1 LAGLRRIQIQQFKV
15 HNSAFPSEAMLFN
28 SSLRKELSR
37 SFGATL
43 IVLVTVVMTM
53 TLIRTL
59 GMASRGSF
67 NPSDVFLVMGYTV
80 LAYLPTLLT
89 LGLFIAIISTL
100 TRMFVDSEMVIW
112 QSSGRGLFSLVK
124 PVLRFSLPVFA
135 VVAGL
140 ALLILPWTHLRVEEL
155 KNQYQQRGDLERVE
169 PGRFQESADGSRV
182 FFVEK
187 EVSGNQAGA
196 NVFIATT
203 GKGKESVTSAR
214 SGRVEN
220 LPDGRFLKL
229 NNGQRLE
236 RTPGSQ
242 EIKLIEFEQY
252 AIQIGQEALEEMN
265 FVPVKTRTTA
275 ELFNDL
281 TPVHWGEVSW
291 RLGLILASFN
301 FVIIGITVSSVNPRM
316 GRGSNL
322 VFALFTF
329 VLYFNLLSF
338 GQNMIS
344 SGKLSFVPVMLG
356 LHGGVFVLAVL
367 GLAKMHLN
375 LKWREMSGLLPLRRK
390 LPSP

>member
-1 LAGLRRIQIQQFKV
+1 
-15 HNSAFPSEAMLFN
+15 
-28 SSLRKELSR
+28 
-37 SFGATL
+37 
-43 IVLVTVVMTM
+43 
-53 TLIRTL
+53 
-59 GMASRGSF
+59 
-67 NPSDVFLVMGYTV
+67 
-80 LAYLPTLLT
+80 
-89 LGLFIAIISTL
+89 
-100 TRMFVDSEMVIW
+100 
-112 QSSGRGLFSLVK
+112 
-124 PVLRFSLPVFA
+124 
-135 VVAGL
+135 
-140 ALLILPWTHLRVEEL
+140 LRVEEL

>member
-1 LAGLRRIQIQQFKV
+1 
-15 HNSAFPSEAMLFN
+15 MLFH

-124 PVLRFSLPVFA
+124 PLLRFSWPVFA

-140 ALLILPWTHLRVEEL
+140 ALLILPWTNLRVEEL

-236 RTPGSQ
+236 RTPGSE

-375 LKWREMSGLLPLRRK
+375 LQWREMSGLLPLRRK

>member
-1 LAGLRRIQIQQFKV
+1 MASLRRIQIQQFKV
-15 HNSAFPSEAMLFN
+15 HNSAFPSEAMLFH

-196 NVFIATT
+196 NVFIAPT

>member
-1 LAGLRRIQIQQFKV
+1 
-15 HNSAFPSEAMLFN
+15 MLFH

-59 GMASRGSF
+59 GLASRGSF

-112 QSSGRGLFSLVK
+112 QSSGQGLFALVK
-124 PVLRFSLPVFA
+124 PLFRFSWPVFA

-140 ALLILPWTHLRVEEL
+140 ALVILPWTNLRIEEL
-155 KNQYQQRGDLERVE
+155 KNQYQRRGDLERVE

-187 EVSGNQAGA
+187 EGAGNQAGA

-203 GKGKESVTSAR
+203 DKGKETVTSAR

-220 LPDGRFLKL
+220 RLDGRFLIL

-236 RTPGSQ
+236 RTPGSSELKLSEFGQYGIQVSQ
-242 EIKLIEFEQY
+242 EVLDD
-252 AIQIGQEALEEMN
+252 MN
-265 FVPVKTRTTA
+265 YVPIKTRTTLA
-275 ELFNDL
+275 LLNDL
-281 TPVHWGEVSW
+281 TPVHWAEVSW

-301 FVIIGITVSSVNPRM
+301 FVLIGVTVSGVNPRM
-316 GRGSNL
+316 GRSGNL

-329 VLYFNLLSF
+329 VLYYNLLSF
-338 GQNMIS
+338 GQNMIA
-344 SGKLSFVPVMLG
+344 SGRLGFAPVMLG
-356 LHGGVFVLAVL
+356 LHGGVFVLAL
-367 GLAKMHLN
+367 LWLTKMHHN
-375 LKWREMSGLLPLRRK
+375 LQWREMLGLLHLRRNA
-390 LPSP
+390 PSP

>member
-1 LAGLRRIQIQQFKV
+1 
-15 HNSAFPSEAMLFN
+15 
-28 SSLRKELSR
+28 
-37 SFGATL
+37 
-43 IVLVTVVMTM
+43 
-53 TLIRTL
+53 
-59 GMASRGSF
+59 MASRGSF